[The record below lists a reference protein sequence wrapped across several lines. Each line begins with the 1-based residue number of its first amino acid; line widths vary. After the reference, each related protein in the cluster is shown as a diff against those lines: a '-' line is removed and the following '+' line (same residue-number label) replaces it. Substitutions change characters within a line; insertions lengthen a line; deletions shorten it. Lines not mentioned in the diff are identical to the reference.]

1 VAIIMLLIAL
11 LLVAEVEE
19 VAATME
25 RERVEQTGGEITLV
39 QSRRGSSISI

>member
-1 VAIIMLLIAL
+1 MAIILILIAL

-25 RERVEQTGGEITLV
+25 RERVEQTGGTIALV